1 MVQGKLQPT
10 VEEEIKKKGHATI
23 FVGLYRLSEGT
34 VNEDKKWVVDANP
47 SDIIVRYNNRE
58 IIFKVVDMV
67 KEAVDLVDKS

>member
-1 MVQGKLQPT
+1 M
-10 VEEEIKKKGHATI
+10 
-23 FVGLYRLSEGT
+23 SEGT